1 MRLGARGR
9 AAPPGS
15 AGGLAGLCSAG
26 LILLAAVGVRAEV
39 GDSTQQQPPQ
49 AGAAVPAPGPAP
61 PAGAAAATPPAVPGA
76 PPVPGTS
83 PVGPVGPTLTGRL
96 GEGQATIVGGNVASA
111 RERALIEAFKRA
123 VDAAIDGLGLG
134 ADVRASQPRLVVQ
147 VLGRARAFVRRY
159 RTLDEGERVPGSY
172 SVRID
177 AEIDEGTL
185 RRALDRP
192 AVGAGAVGGP
202 ATTTGPAAPPGVP
215 TYLVVGSGGA
225 EATAAVSKALAAG
238 GGRVQPGTASDADAP
253 ARAIEAAARAK
264 VGAVAFVSATALSEG
279 RVRGPGLESVSC
291 TIGLRIVQAGT
302 GLPQSDETETV
313 RTFSEHEET
322 ARSDCYGRAAAAV
335 VERAVPQ
342 SADPSR
348 ASGMRT
354 VTIDADVVEA
364 GAVLAVLKQ
373 LRGMGPVSGV
383 DLRSVVLGRVEFQVR
398 SRLPG
403 EALTALLARDASV
416 LDWSAPEVTGDLV
429 RARVRLRSNEAERVP
444 PLEGAGEVGAGA
456 PPASSAGLPS
466 APTPSPP
473 PTARP
478 GTSPGP

>member
-1 MRLGARGR
+1 VRPGTHGR
-9 AAPPGS
+9 AAPGS
-15 AGGLAGLCSAG
+15 AGRLAGLCSAG
-26 LILLAAVGVRAEV
+26 LVLFAVAGVRAEV
-39 GDSTQQQPPQ
+39 GDSTQPPPAQ
-49 AGAAVPAPGPAP
+49 AGAVVPAPGPVP
-61 PAGAAAATPPAVPGA
+61 PAGAAAATPPAGPLAPGA
-76 PPVPGTS
+76 PPAPGAS
-83 PVGPVGPTLTGRL
+83 PVGPTLTGRL

-123 VDAAIDGLGLG
+123 VDTAIDGLGLG
-134 ADVRASQPRLVVQ
+134 PDVRANQPKLVVQ

-177 AEIDEGTL
+177 AEIDEGAL
-185 RRALDRP
+185 RRALERP
-192 AVGAGAVGGP
+192 VGGGVTGAP
-202 ATTTGPAAPPGVP
+202 STTPGLASPPGVP
-215 TYLVVGSGGA
+215 TYLLVGSGGA
-225 EATAAVSKALAAG
+225 EAAAAVSKALTAG
-238 GGRVQPGTASDADAP
+238 GGRVQLGTASDADAP

-291 TIGLRIVQAGT
+291 TVGLRIVQAGT

-313 RTFSEHEET
+313 RTFSEHEEI

-335 VERAVPQ
+335 VARAVPQ
-342 SADPSR
+342 IADPSR
-348 ASGMRT
+348 ASGLRT
-354 VTIDADVVEA
+354 VTIDADVVEP

-373 LRGMGPVSGV
+373 LRGTGPVSGV
-383 DLRSVVLGRVEFQVR
+383 DLRSVVLGRVELQVR

-444 PLEGAGEVGAGA
+444 PLESAGEAGAG
-456 PPASSAGLPS
+456 PPSSSSPGLPS
-466 APTPSPP
+466 APNPSPP
-473 PTARP
+473 PTGRP